1 MEHSERNGGSVE
13 ILRFQGGSPISIKD
27 RVILALMDKL

>member
-1 MEHSERNGGSVE
+1 VEHLKGKGGEQAKVVV
-13 ILRFQGGSPISIKD
+13 PPVSIKD